1 MDIKTDYTGYKVIYE
16 DDLDLPNLYSNK
28 THNWYSLFENQ
39 YLVIKNTEGV
49 VVDKFKWQAGKY
61 KSIYRKPVESLA
73 LGKIKPKNYEQEL
86 AIDALFDEQSTVK
99 VLAGVFGSGKD
110 LLMTSCAFQ
119 MIQEGRFDRIIWIR
133 NNIEVKDSNPVGFLP
148 GDKFEKLEAFAAPLA
163 DHCGSRDALSLF
175 IQQGKIEVEHLGF
188 IRGRDFKNAIIYCSE
203 AEHLTRK
210 HVQLILGRIGEGS
223 ILFLNGDW
231 RQIDARVFEND
242 NGLIASI
249 ERLKGNKLFS
259 YVKLNE
265 TVRSETAKL
274 ADLLD

>member
-1 MDIKTDYTGYKVIYE
+1 MYNDKTVNWF
-16 DDLDLPNLYSNK
+16 DLL
-28 THNWYSLFENQ
+28 ENQ
-39 YLVIKNTEGV
+39 YLIVKDESGA
-49 VVDKFKWQAGKY
+49 VVDRYKWQNGKY
-61 KSIYRKPVESLA
+61 KNIYRKPIESMA
-73 LGKIKPKNYEQEL
+73 LGKIKPKNFEQEL
-86 AIDALFDEQSTVK
+86 AIDALFDDQSTVK

-119 MIQEGRFDRIIWIR
+119 MIQDGKFDKIMWLR

-148 GDKFEKLEAFAAPLA
+148 GDKFEKLESFAAPLA
-163 DHCGSRDALSLF
+163 DHCGSRDALSLY

-188 IRGRDFKNAIIYCSE
+188 IRGRDLKNTIVYCSE

-231 RQIDARVFEND
+231 RQIDAKAFEKD
-242 NGLIASI
+242 NGLIAAI
-249 ERLKGNKLFS
+249 DRLKGNKLFS